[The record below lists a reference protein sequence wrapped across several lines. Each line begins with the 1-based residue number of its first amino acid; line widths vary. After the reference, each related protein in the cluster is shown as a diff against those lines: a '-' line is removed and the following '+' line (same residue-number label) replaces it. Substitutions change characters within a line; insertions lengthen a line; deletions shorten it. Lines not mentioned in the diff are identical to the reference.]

1 MELLKLALTFGVWYL
16 VILIWDAIFLGR
28 VVHQYI
34 IDSFGDLITSQ
45 NGSIDMKLGVWLAA
59 WFVIT
64 AMIFV
69 FVLKSG
75 LVTSYQTALWYGAFM
90 GGLMYA
96 MYDLTNLT
104 FLKDYPLNFVVVDII
119 WGTFLCAMITLAM
132 YSFERWINTVL

>member
-1 MELLKLALTFGVWYL
+1 MEYLKLALTFWVGYA
-16 VILIWDAIFLGR
+16 VILVGDAIFLGR

-34 IDSFGDLITSQ
+34 IDTFGDLVTSQ
-45 NGSIDMKLGVWLAA
+45 NGSIDMKLWVWLAA
-59 WFVIT
+59 WFVIV

-75 LVTSYQTALWYGAFM
+75 LVTSYQTALGYGALM
-90 GGLMYA
+90 GFLMYA

-104 FLKDYPLNFVVVDII
+104 FLKNYPVSFVAIDIM

-132 YSFERWINTVL
+132 YSFEKWINTVL

>member
-1 MELLKLALTFGVWYL
+1 MEFIKLALTFGVWYL
-16 VILIWDAIFLGR
+16 VILIGDAIFLGR

-34 IDSFGDLITSQ
+34 IDSFWDLITSQ
-45 NGSIDMKLGVWLAA
+45 NGSIDMKLGVWLMA

-75 LVTSYQTALWYGAFM
+75 LVTSYATALWYGALM
-90 GGLMYA
+90 GFLMYA

-104 FLKDYPLNFVVVDII
+104 FLKDYPVGFVMIDIM

-132 YSFERWINTVL
+132 YSFQEWINKVL

>member
-1 MELLKLALTFGVWYL
+1 MEFLKLALTFGVWYL

-34 IDSFGDLITSQ
+34 IDTFGSLITSQ
-45 NGSIDMKLGVWLAA
+45 NGSIDMKLGVGLAA

-75 LVTSYQTALWYGAFM
+75 LVTSYQTALGYGALMWF
-90 GGLMYA
+90 LMYA

-104 FLKDYPLNFVVVDII
+104 FLKDYPVSFVAIDIM

-132 YSFERWINTVL
+132 YAFQNWINTVL